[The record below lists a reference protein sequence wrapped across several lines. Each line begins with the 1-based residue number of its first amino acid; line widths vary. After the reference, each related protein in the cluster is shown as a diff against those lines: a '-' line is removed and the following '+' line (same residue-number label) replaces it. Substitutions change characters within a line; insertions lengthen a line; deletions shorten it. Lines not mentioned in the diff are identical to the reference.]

1 MEIFVKDELKGL
13 TVDSKMLEKIFDI
26 EADSEAVKIKYNKSK
41 CLKWLVNKVKTIEE
55 YLRTNHKVIKVDAKV
70 KSELNDDK
78 FEMEAFE
85 LMSQYIAKP
94 LSDSLRK
101 DLNISSPLDSNENKI
116 KRCKSELKQ
125 EVTVD

>member
-1 MEIFVKDELKGL
+1 
-13 TVDSKMLEKIFDI
+13 MLEKIFDI